1 MEEKE
6 IPVSESV
13 KTLGAAVGQEA
24 AGLDVQR
31 NGQPIEVDK
40 DREARVAD
48 LCRRYA
54 EGRYQVNPA
63 NVASRLVDDHLT

>member
-31 NGQPIEVDK
+31 N
-40 DREARVAD
+40 RA
-48 LCRRYA
+48 
-54 EGRYQVNPA
+54 A
-63 NVASRLVDDHLT
+63 N